1 MPKLKAADSK
11 LVSYIWPQNVT
22 HYNTRDH
29 SIDTI
34 TIHHAANGAGANK
47 GYAANTLEIIFASC
61 GKGGSVQYGID
72 SNGKIGQML
81 GEKYRSWCSNSR
93 KNDMRAITIEC
104 ANCAGKPT
112 WAISDKAMQSLIKL
126 CADICKRNGKK
137 KMVWIADKT
146 KALAYEPKQDEM
158 RMTLHKWLAATGCPE
173 AYLTSKMDF
182 IASEVNKLLAPSPT
196 PAFQPYII
204 KVTYKPFI
212 NIRSGPG
219 VTYKDVGDVP
229 YGGVY
234 TIIEE
239 KVNGAQTWGRLKSG
253 AGWICLTGFT
263 KKI

>member
-34 TIHHAANGAGANK
+34 TIHHAANGTGANK

-219 VTYKDVGDVP
+219 VIYKDVGDVP

-234 TIIEE
+234 TIVEE
-239 KVNGAQTWGRLKSG
+239 KVNGTQTWGRLKSG